1 MPETEPFILRGFMTQ
16 MHSTQSL
23 SVGIVI
29 VAAGRG
35 ERAGSPEEG
44 PKQYRAIG
52 GRPVIAH
59 TLEKFVTWPQ
69 ATKIVVVIHRDDESL
84 FRAALTQ
91 VAGLPEVEIAFG
103 GATRQQS
110 VLAGLRQLVASGV
123 THVMIHD
130 AVRPFFDHD
139 LLDRVAEALSAGAP
153 AVLPAMPITDTLKR
167 ADRHALVVE
176 TIPRTGLHAA
186 QTPQSFRFADI
197 LAAHEK
203 AAADGR
209 TDFTDDAAIAEWSH
223 LAVTLVTGSADNVK
237 LTIKRDITMA
247 DEKLTAGLLPDVRT
261 GNGYDVHQLEPGD
274 GVTLCG
280 VFIPH
285 DQTLKG
291 HSDADVALH
300 ALTDALLATCG
311 AGDIG
316 DHFPPSDPQWK
327 GAASRIFI
335 ERAAKI
341 VRERGGTIMNADVSL
356 IAEAPKVGPH
366 RDAMRAKLSEF
377 LNISLDR
384 CSVKATTNEG
394 IGFVGRREG
403 IAAIAT
409 ATVVYRGGKA

>member
-1 MPETEPFILRGFMTQ
+1 MPETGPFILRGFMTQ
-16 MHSTQSL
+16 MHATQPL

-44 PKQYRAIG
+44 PKQYRPIG
-52 GRPVIAH
+52 GKAVIAH
-59 TLEKFVTWPQ
+59 TLERFVTWPH
-69 ATKIVVVIHRDDESL
+69 ASRIVVVIHRDDETLLRS
-84 FRAALTQ
+84 ALEQ
-91 VAGLPEVEIAFG
+91 VAGLPEIEIAFG

-110 VLAGLRQLVASGV
+110 VLSGLRQLAGSGV

-139 LLDRVAEALSAGAP
+139 LLDRVAAALADGAP
-153 AVLPAMPITDTLKR
+153 AVLPAMPVTDTLKR
-167 ADRHALVVE
+167 GDESGLVVD
-176 TIPRTGLHAA
+176 TVSRSGLHAA

-197 LAAHEK
+197 LAAHEE
-203 AAADGR
+203 AAANGR
-209 TDFTDDAAIAEWSH
+209 SDFTDDAAIAEWCN
-223 LAVTLVTGSADNVK
+223 LPVTLVAGSADNVK
-237 LTIKRDITMA
+237 LTIRRDIAMA
-247 DEKLTAGLLPDVRT
+247 DEKLSAGLLPDVRT

-285 DQTLKG
+285 DQKLKG

-327 GAASRIFI
+327 GAPSRIFI
-335 ERAAKI
+335 EHAAKI

-366 RDAMRAKLSEF
+366 RDVMRARLSEF
-377 LNISLDR
+377 LGISLDR
-384 CSVKATTNEG
+384 CSVKATTNEK

>member
-1 MPETEPFILRGFMTQ
+1 MSI
-16 MHSTQSL
+16 
-23 SVGIVI
+23 GIVI

-35 ERAGSPEEG
+35 ERAGAPEEG
-44 PKQYRAIG
+44 PKQYRPIG

-69 ATKIVVVIHRDDESL
+69 AAEVVIVIHRDDETLLRSALQSL
-84 FRAALTQ
+84 ADSS
-91 VAGLPEVEIAFG
+91 GIIKIAIG

-110 VLAGLRQLVASGV
+110 VLSGLRQLRDSGV

-139 LLDRVAEALSAGAP
+139 LLDRVAAALAAGAP
-153 AVLPAMPITDTLKR
+153 AVLPAMPVTDTLKR
-167 ADRHALVVE
+167 AGADGLVKETVPRAALY
-176 TIPRTGLHAA
+176 AA

-203 AAADGR
+203 AAAEGKP
-209 TDFTDDAAIAEWSH
+209 DFTDDAAIAEWSG
-223 LAVTLVTGSADNVK
+223 LPVTVVAGSTDNVK
-237 LTIKRDITMA
+237 LTIKRDIAMA
-247 DEKLTAGLLPDVRT
+247 DEKLSAGLLPDVRT

-285 DQTLKG
+285 DQRLKG

-327 GAASRIFI
+327 GAPSRIFI
-335 ERAAKI
+335 EHAAKI
-341 VRERGGTIMNADVSL
+341 VREHGGTIMNADVSL

-366 RDAMRAKLSEF
+366 REAMRAKLSEF
-377 LNISLDR
+377 LGIDLER
-384 CSVKATTNEG
+384 CSVKATTNEK

-409 ATVVYRGGKA
+409 ATVVYRGGRP